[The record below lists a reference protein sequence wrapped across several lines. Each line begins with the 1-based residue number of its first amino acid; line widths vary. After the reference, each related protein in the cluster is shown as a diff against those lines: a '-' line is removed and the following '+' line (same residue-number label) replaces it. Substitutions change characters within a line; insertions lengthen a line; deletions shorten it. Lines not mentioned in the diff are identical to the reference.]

1 MNSSGPAGPV
11 PTENATE
18 NQNKPT
24 TDSKPATPRA
34 PSSPENL
41 SADADKPPGESAD
54 TAAPAETAKD
64 QADGRAS
71 GWVQASRFSYVGIFF
86 GVAVFLGFL
95 FGRWLDRKF
104 GTDPWLMLV
113 GVLFGIASGFKELY
127 RLTASYRTEQKKK
140 P

>member
-1 MNSSGPAGPV
+1 M
-11 PTENATE
+11 
-18 NQNKPT
+18 
-24 TDSKPATPRA
+24 
-34 PSSPENL
+34 
-41 SADADKPPGESAD
+41 SADAAAKPPGES
-54 TAAPAETAKD
+54 TAPADKE
-64 QADGRAS
+64 QPGGSAS

>member
-1 MNSSGPAGPV
+1 M

-18 NQNKPT
+18 NQNQPP
-24 TDSKPATPRA
+24 TDSEAATPIRN
-34 PSSPENL
+34 SPGSL
-41 SADADKPPGESAD
+41 SADAADKPLGESAG
-54 TAAPAETAKD
+54 TARQKPDAS
-64 QADGRAS
+64 AS

>member
-1 MNSSGPAGPV
+1 MVRGDASTETGGCRRVFGADPAQILLNSSRPAGLV
-11 PTENATE
+11 STENATE
-18 NQNKPT
+18 NQNKPP
-24 TDSKPATPRA
+24 TDS
-34 PSSPENL
+34 EQ
-41 SADADKPPGESAD
+41 
-54 TAAPAETAKD
+54 AAPTVRDSPDAS
-64 QADGRAS
+64 AS

-127 RLTASYRTEQKKK
+127 RLTASYRSEQKKK

>member
-1 MNSSGPAGPV
+1 MNSSRPTGLV

-18 NQNKPT
+18 NQNKPPT
-24 TDSKPATPRA
+24 APTDSEKAAPPAR
-34 PSSPENL
+34 SSP
-41 SADADKPPGESAD
+41 DAS
-54 TAAPAETAKD
+54 
-64 QADGRAS
+64 AS

-127 RLTASYRTEQKKK
+127 RLTASYRSEQKKK

>member
-18 NQNKPT
+18 NQNKPPT
-24 TDSKPATPRA
+24 ASKPATPRA
-34 PSSPENL
+34 PSSPGNL
-41 SADADKPPGESAD
+41 SADADKPPGESTD
-54 TAAPAETAKD
+54 TAAPADKEPP
-64 QADGRAS
+64 DGRAS